1 MTDSTDDYR
10 FGQSYD
16 LAPLVDDCT
25 LLGSLLDDCLRN
37 EVGEEVSFSSRS
49 DAVCC
54 SPLDFV
60 ASALMVRFNRGG

>member
-37 EVGEEVSFSSRS
+37 EVGEEVRLG
-49 DAVCC
+49 VE
-54 SPLDFV
+54 V
-60 ASALMVRFNRGG
+60 